1 MHASP
6 PPTQMQPHPGL
17 PRPQRT
23 WAVITVFCGLIMA
36 VLDGSIANIA
46 LPSISRQLNA
56 DPART
61 IWVVNAYQLTV
72 TVFLLPLSSLGDILG
87 YKRIYRAGLAT
98 FLVGSLLCAVSVNL
112 PMLVAARV
120 LQGVGGAGIMSVNTA
135 LIRFIYPPTK
145 LGRGIGLNALVVGAT
160 IAVGPSLGA
169 LILSVGNW
177 PWLFAINVPVA
188 IFALVVSRR
197 ALPVTPAQP
206 REFDYPSAV
215 LSAVVFGLFI
225 LGVDALGHEP
235 LRLAGAAGLAC
246 AIGLGWLLVHRQH
259 GKPAPLVPVD
269 LFANRAFTLAV
280 GTSFCSFMTQMLAF
294 VSLPFYL
301 EYQLGRGLQETG
313 LLITPWP
320 VMVALMA
327 TVSGRLSDRYSASV
341 LAGLGLV
348 FMACG
353 LLALAW
359 IGHDASNLDIAWRTG
374 LCGLGFGL
382 FQSPNNRAMIS
393 ATPRERSGG
402 ASGAQAT
409 TRLLGQTTGTAFVAL
424 LFSIDRASAARSA
437 LFVAA
442 AVAATGAAISLS
454 RLRDESGGG
463 DNDADATDARRQ
475 AAATADADV

>member
-1 MHASP
+1 
-6 PPTQMQPHPGL
+6 MQSHTGL
-17 PRPQRT
+17 PQPQRT
-23 WAVITVFCGLIMA
+23 WAVVTVFCGLIMA

-46 LPSISRQLNA
+46 LPSISRELNA

-72 TVFLLPLSSLGDILG
+72 TVCLLPLSSLGDILG
-87 YKRIYRAGLAT
+87 YKRVYRAGLAT
-98 FLVGSLLCAVSVNL
+98 FLAGSLLCAVSVNL

-120 LQGVGGAGIMSVNTA
+120 LQGIGGAGIMSVNTA

-160 IAVGPSLGA
+160 IAVGPSIGA
-169 LILSVGNW
+169 LILSVGDW

-188 IFALVVSRR
+188 IFALALSRR
-197 ALPVTPAQP
+197 ALPLTPAQP
-206 REFDYPSAV
+206 REFDYPSAL
-215 LSAVVFGLFI
+215 LSALVFGLFI
-225 LGVDALGHEP
+225 LGVDGLGHAP
-235 LRLAGAAGLAC
+235 LRLAGAAGLVC
-246 AIGLGWLLVHRQH
+246 AIALGWVLVRRQH

-269 LFANRAFTLAV
+269 LFAVRAFTLAV

-294 VSLPFYL
+294 VSLPFYF

-320 VMVALMA
+320 LMVALMA
-327 TVSGRLSDRYSASV
+327 AVSGRLSDRFSASV
-341 LAGLGLV
+341 LAGLGLAL
-348 FMACG
+348 MTIG
-353 LLALAW
+353 LLSLAW
-359 IGHDASNLDIAWRTG
+359 IGHDAGNFDIAWRTG

-409 TRLLGQTTGTAFVAL
+409 TRLLGQTTGTACVAL
-424 LFSIDRASAARSA
+424 LFSLDRDSAARSA

-454 RLRDESGGG
+454 RLRDERGGSSGGSDDRRG
-463 DNDADATDARRQ
+463 GASEAPARRTTAALDADL
-475 AAATADADV
+475 